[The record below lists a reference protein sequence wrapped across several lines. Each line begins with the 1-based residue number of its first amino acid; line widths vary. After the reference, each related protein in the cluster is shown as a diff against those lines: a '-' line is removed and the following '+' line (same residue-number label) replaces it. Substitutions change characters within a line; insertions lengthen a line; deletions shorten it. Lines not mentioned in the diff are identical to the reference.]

1 MDFIKRK
8 EELSIEQNLHNKI
21 TPPAVFDL
29 NYDILAKHQARTIS
43 TSDVIKHLAVQ
54 LQQEGKI
61 FSEKEIS
68 ERLRDYATVHHMEFH
83 PSDVCNLTCSGCTYG
98 HDDPERK
105 PPPINFPFEG
115 IKKISRMKPKSM
127 VIIGGGEPTLY
138 RNGKYH
144 FQNVVEEICSTNPDI
159 TLALVTNGTYRPEG
173 DWPNK
178 LDWIRLSLDAATE
191 STYKGFRGKPMFDR
205 VIRNYLDYL
214 EFNVRY
220 VGISFLFARSNIHD
234 YASVAGFIY
243 ELVKSEKPYAL
254 HKVNIQYRPLRRDP
268 YRYDIP
274 FTQAV
279 TNEQVEKAVREVR
292 ELANYSTEMKKF
304 LKNQTN
310 ITAILG
316 GNSNPS
322 HEFSRCYYSQTFR
335 IVRANGDLRPCFI
348 RVSDP
353 DFILGN
359 IHTDSLETIALNTL
373 YVGARRK
380 LHCDGHGC
388 RQCHVN
394 YTFEQGLIGSMQPS
408 TSPDVLADPMY

>member
-1 MDFIKRK
+1 MTQMERFSVYNQLITKPQNTENPLNDLLPDDCDHGWSVARNLIKPLNHLDFIKRK

-68 ERLRDYATVHHMEFH
+68 ERLRDYATIHHMEFH

-191 STYKGFRGKPMFDR
+191 F
-205 VIRNYLDYL
+205 YL
-214 EFNVRY
+214 
-220 VGISFLFARSNIHD
+220 
-234 YASVAGFIY
+234 
-243 ELVKSEKPYAL
+243 
-254 HKVNIQYRPLRRDP
+254 
-268 YRYDIP
+268 
-274 FTQAV
+274 
-279 TNEQVEKAVREVR
+279 
-292 ELANYSTEMKKF
+292 
-304 LKNQTN
+304 
-310 ITAILG
+310 
-316 GNSNPS
+316 
-322 HEFSRCYYSQTFR
+322 
-335 IVRANGDLRPCFI
+335 
-348 RVSDP
+348 
-353 DFILGN
+353 
-359 IHTDSLETIALNTL
+359 
-373 YVGARRK
+373 
-380 LHCDGHGC
+380 
-388 RQCHVN
+388 
-394 YTFEQGLIGSMQPS
+394 
-408 TSPDVLADPMY
+408 